1 MKQDYLPLPIKTR
14 TDDMGFEVYNA
25 VYQAWQKSQD
35 KKLSAKERGTAKAY
49 IKRLW
54 AAARLA
60 RRGPRARVQNQLV
73 AYTYDAMLPLAR
85 EALGE
90 YRDVE
95 HISKSEG
102 ASISKAR
109 NEAKDAAIRVILE
122 RLVPDRRPMKSEGS
136 TAYQAAFEKLT
147 HKRKAFRAIMEKWKW
162 LDRRSDG
169 LAKELTALD
178 LGIKPSSVHVLRFRA
193 KR

>member
-1 MKQDYLPLPIKTR
+1 
-14 TDDMGFEVYNA
+14 MGFEVYNA

-95 HISKSEG
+95 RISKSEG

-109 NEAKDAAIRVILE
+109 NEAKDAAISVILE

-147 HKRKAFRAIMEKWKW
+147 DKRKAFRAIMEKWKW